1 MKVSNAELI
10 EELIK
15 SKTHP
20 TERLWM
26 IFYALVKNYARK
38 FFDREYED
46 IIQDATLSCILSRN
60 KFDTSLNSSAFS
72 YFTSLTTNV
81 IYQTNLKRNRR
92 IAYNNRV
99 RFDNNFEDGIFVMDE
114 LDYEFEKFL
123 MTRKRQKSKVRSN

>member
-1 MKVSNAELI
+1 MKVSNQELI
-10 EELIK
+10 DELIK

-60 KFDTSLNSSAFS
+60 KFDTSLNTSAFS
-72 YFTSLTTNV
+72 YFTSLVTNV

-114 LDYEFEKFL
+114 EEYLFEKFL
-123 MTRKRQKSKVRSN
+123 MTRKRQKLKQSYK